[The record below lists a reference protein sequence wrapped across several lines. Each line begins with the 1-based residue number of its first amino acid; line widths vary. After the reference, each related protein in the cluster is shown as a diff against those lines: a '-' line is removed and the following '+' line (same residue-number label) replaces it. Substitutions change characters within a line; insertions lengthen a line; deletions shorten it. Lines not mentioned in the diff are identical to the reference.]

1 MKRPIVAAIFEDNRI
16 AARAVDELRD
26 SGVPDRAISV
36 LVSQDG
42 ETAAS
47 DGGRDSSKRLV
58 EGLAYGAGAGALFGM
73 AALAI
78 PGVGPFL
85 AAGAIAEAA
94 VGGAALTGAA
104 VGAAAGGLVTAL
116 TGYGLSD
123 DDAHYYEERIRS
135 GGVFIAVDWEEAGLA
150 PETAADIL
158 QACGGHS
165 AGCLRTPSA
174 A

>member
-1 MKRPIVAAIFEDNRI
+1 MKRPIVAAVFEDKRI

-26 SGVPDRAISV
+26 AGAPDRTISV

-42 ETAAS
+42 QTAAS
-47 DGGRDSSKRLV
+47 DGGQDSSNGFVK
-58 EGLAYGAGAGALFGM
+58 GLAYGAGAGALFGM

-104 VGAAAGGLVTAL
+104 VGAAAAGLVTAL

-123 DDAHYYEERIRS
+123 YDARFYEERIRS
-135 GGVFIAVDWEEAGLA
+135 GGVFIAVESEEAGLT
-150 PETAADIL
+150 PEAAADIL

-165 AGCLRTPSA
+165 AGRLITPSA
-174 A
+174 V

>member
-1 MKRPIVAAIFEDNRI
+1 MKRPIVAAVFADNRM
-16 AARAVDELRD
+16 AARAVDELRYA
-26 SGVPDRAISV
+26 GIPDRAISV

-47 DGGRDSSKRLV
+47 DGEKGSPK
-58 EGLAYGAGAGALFGM
+58 GLIKGVAYGAGAGALFGM

-123 DDAHYYEERIRS
+123 DDARYYEERIRS
-135 GGVFIAVDWEEAGLA
+135 GGVFIAVDSAGLA

-165 AGCLRTPSA
+165 TGRLSTPSA